1 MNLMKSTFTDLF
13 TFKPILICLIM
24 VGLYVVSAPTLQAQ
38 STKVSDSFT
47 TVPDVSYVSPSTAI
61 TLLDE
66 QNASLKL
73 QLQIYNSSSLEY
85 KLANAKF
92 QFFLTIL
99 QSIVDGKGTKESLV
113 IGLVYL
119 SSDASGNTLSK
130 QKKQEFKD
138 EAISL
143 LTN

>member
-1 MNLMKSTFTDLF
+1 MKSTFTELF

-38 STKVSDSFT
+38 SSKVSDSFT

-113 IGLVYL
+113 IGLGYL

>member
-1 MNLMKSTFTDLF
+1 MNLMKSTFTELF

-113 IGLVYL
+113 IGLGYL

>member
-1 MNLMKSTFTDLF
+1 MNLMKSTFTELF

-99 QSIVDGKGTKESLV
+99 QSIVDGKGTKECLV
-113 IGLVYL
+113 IGLGYL

>member
-113 IGLVYL
+113 IGLGYL

>member
-1 MNLMKSTFTDLF
+1 MKSTFTELF

-73 QLQIYNSSSLEY
+73 QLQIYNSSSLDY

-113 IGLVYL
+113 IGLGYL

>member
-1 MNLMKSTFTDLF
+1 MKSTFTDLF
-13 TFKPILICLIM
+13 TFNPILICLIM
-24 VGLYVVSAPTLQAQ
+24 NGLYAVSAPTPQAQ

-113 IGLVYL
+113 IGLGYL

>member
-1 MNLMKSTFTDLF
+1 MKSTFTDLF

-38 STKVSDSFT
+38 STEVSDSFT

-61 TLLDE
+61 TLMDE

-113 IGLVYL
+113 IGLGYL

>member
-1 MNLMKSTFTDLF
+1 MKSTFTDLF

-113 IGLVYL
+113 IGLGYL

>member
-1 MNLMKSTFTDLF
+1 MKSTFTELF

-113 IGLVYL
+113 IGLGYL

>member
-1 MNLMKSTFTDLF
+1 MKSTFTDLF

-66 QNASLKL
+66 QNTSLKL

-113 IGLVYL
+113 IGLGYL

>member
-1 MNLMKSTFTDLF
+1 MKSTFTELF

-99 QSIVDGKGTKESLV
+99 QSIVDGKGTREPLV
-113 IGLVYL
+113 IGLAYL
-119 SSDASGNTLSK
+119 PSDPSGNTLSK

>member
-38 STKVSDSFT
+38 STKVNDDFT
-47 TVPDVSYVSPSTAI
+47 TVPAGPYVSPSTAI
-61 TLLDE
+61 IRLEE
-66 QNASLKL
+66 QNATLKN
-73 QLQIYNSSSLEY
+73 QLEIYNSSSLEY
-85 KLANAKF
+85 KYALAKY
-92 QFFLTIL
+92 QFFSAIL
-99 QSIVDGKGTKESLV
+99 QPLYEGKGTKESLEL
-113 IGLVYL
+113 GLGFL
-119 SSDASGNTLSK
+119 TTDAAGTLPK
-130 QKKQEFKD
+130 AKKQEFKD

>member
-1 MNLMKSTFTDLF
+1 MKSTFTDLF

-99 QSIVDGKGTKESLV
+99 QSIVDGKGTKESRDWFGFVL
-113 IGLVYL
+113 
-119 SSDASGNTLSK
+119 
-130 QKKQEFKD
+130 
-138 EAISL
+138 
-143 LTN
+143 

>member
-1 MNLMKSTFTDLF
+1 MKSTF
-13 TFKPILICLIM
+13 M

-113 IGLVYL
+113 IGLGYL

-130 QKKQEFKD
+130 QRKQEFKD

>member
-1 MNLMKSTFTDLF
+1 MKSTFTDLF

-113 IGLVYL
+113 IGLGYL

-130 QKKQEFKD
+130 QKTQEFKD

>member
-1 MNLMKSTFTDLF
+1 MKSTFTELF

-47 TVPDVSYVSPSTAI
+47 AVPDVSYVSPSTAI

-113 IGLVYL
+113 IGLGYL

>member
-1 MNLMKSTFTDLF
+1 MKSTFTELF

-73 QLQIYNSSSLEY
+73 QLQIYNSSCLENN
-85 KLANAKF
+85 LANAKV
-92 QFFLTIL
+92 QLFLTIL
-99 QSIVDGKGTKESLV
+99 QSNVDGKGTKETLV
-113 IGLVYL
+113 IGLGYL